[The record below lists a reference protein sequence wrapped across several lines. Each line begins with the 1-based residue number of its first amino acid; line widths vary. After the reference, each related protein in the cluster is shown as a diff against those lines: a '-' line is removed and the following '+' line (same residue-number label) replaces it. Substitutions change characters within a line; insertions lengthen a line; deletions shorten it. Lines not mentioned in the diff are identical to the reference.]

1 MNTTT
6 TTRPALLRF
15 VVGPPSLVE
24 IDDIIARLAHVDGFT
39 FRALAEDSRIPAAVV
54 CTDCEGPAPFRSN
67 IFEAW
72 YECPACGHCMAAMW
86 HETLVEALD
95 ESEMRE
101 PREHGFACACPEGCN

>member
-6 TTRPALLRF
+6 TTRPAPLVF
-15 VVGPPSLVE
+15 VVAPPSAEDV
-24 IDDIIARLAHVDGFT
+24 IARLAPVTGST
-39 FRALAEDSRIPAAVV
+39 WRALALDHSIPAAVV
-54 CTDCEGPAPFRSN
+54 CTDCEAPAPFRSN

-86 HETLVEALD
+86 HETLAEVLD

-101 PREHGFACACPEGCN
+101 PCDHGFACACPEDCN